1 MDEQELFA
9 QIAALRGQLPQWQDD
24 GGYGYN
30 VSKVF
35 AGPKSLGEMGN
46 PGQWEAFQHKLN
58 LKEQEAE
65 RLEEIRRRILQQ
77 GGR

>member
-1 MDEQELFA
+1 MTEQELA
-9 QIAALRGQLPQWQDD
+9 IQIAALRGELPQWQDD

-35 AGPKSLGEMGN
+35 AGPKSWGERGN

-58 LKEQEAE
+58 LREQEAE
-65 RLEEIRRRILQQ
+65 RLEEMRRQMIQQ